1 MTFEAPVIFGTSCL
15 GNLYRVV
22 PPETKRAIAAEW
34 FRAFPKPVIDSAGK
48 YGAGLSLAS
57 IGEAL
62 EALGKKPGDLAI
74 SVKLGWR
81 RKPLMTPEPTFEPGV
96 WAGLAY
102 DAEQDISH
110 EGILRCYSEARELL
124 RGFPID
130 YVSVHDPDEYL
141 AARGEAGR
149 EAILGAYEAL
159 FALKAKGEVRGV
171 GIGSKTWEVIRDLS
185 RDVPFDWA
193 MFACEPTLLR
203 HPAASVGFVRELK
216 EKGVGLI
223 GSALFNGGFLLGGEM
238 LDYRKADPVADAGAF
253 AFRARYLAL
262 CDRYGLDPAVPAVRY
277 AFRIGFDAVALN
289 TSNPARILQNAAY
302 ATAGV
307 PERFWAA
314 CGVGS

>member
-34 FRAFPKPVIDSAGK
+34 FKAFPKPVIDSAGK
-48 YGAGLSLAS
+48 YGAGLSLEA
-57 IGEAL
+57 IGAAL
-62 EALGKKPGDLAI
+62 EALGKRPGDLAI

-81 RKPLMTPEPTFEPGV
+81 RKPLTTPEPTFEPGV

-102 DAEQDISH
+102 DAEQDISYD
-110 EGILRCYSEARELL
+110 GILRCYEEAKTLL

-149 EAILGAYEAL
+149 ADILGAYEAL

-171 GIGSKTWEVIRDLS
+171 GIGSKSWEVIRELS

-203 HPAASVGFVRELK
+203 HSAASVEFVRELK
-216 EKGVGLI
+216 GKGVGLI
-223 GSALFNGGFLLGGEM
+223 GSALFNGGFLLGSGM
-238 LDYRKADPVADAGAF
+238 LDYLKADPVADAGAF

-262 CDRYGLDPAVPAVRY
+262 CDRYRLDPAVPAVRY
-277 AFRIGFDAVALN
+277 AFRLGFDAVALN

-302 ATAGV
+302 AKTKVREEYWRELG
-307 PERFWAA
+307 E
-314 CGVGS
+314 G